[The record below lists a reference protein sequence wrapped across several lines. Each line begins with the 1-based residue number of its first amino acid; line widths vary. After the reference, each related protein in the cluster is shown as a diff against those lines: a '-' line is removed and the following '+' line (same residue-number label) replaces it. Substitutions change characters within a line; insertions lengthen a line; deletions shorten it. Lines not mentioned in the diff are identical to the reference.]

1 MTTETLKR
9 ANELKTAIEDRRVY
23 GVELQELLD
32 SSENSNDFRTD
43 ARRYNGSRNT
53 TLRDIDARELIE
65 TAVARNEKEMKKLQK
80 EFDNLK

>member
-43 ARRYNGSRNT
+43 ARRYNESRNT